1 MNLQFPF
8 SIISLEGPGNIKN
21 HTVGWFSL
29 CVHENSTLIKEKE
42 NNLKMINIFWFGG
55 KEEAFYLFVI
65 VKDTLCLIL
74 IEIDMILGIRSFV
87 IAIFNKWL
95 QGTWLSD

>member
-1 MNLQFPF
+1 
-8 SIISLEGPGNIKN
+8 
-21 HTVGWFSL
+21 
-29 CVHENSTLIKEKE
+29 
-42 NNLKMINIFWFGG
+42 MINIFWFGG

-87 IAIFNKWL
+87 IAIFNK
-95 QGTWLSD
+95 